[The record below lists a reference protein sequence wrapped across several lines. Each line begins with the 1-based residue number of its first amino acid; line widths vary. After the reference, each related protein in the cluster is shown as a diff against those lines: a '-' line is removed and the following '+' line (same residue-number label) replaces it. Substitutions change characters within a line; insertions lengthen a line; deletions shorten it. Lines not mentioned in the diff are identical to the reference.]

1 MVDSMK
7 GLDEYVDMEVI
18 RHRSLSSDRGFHCIP
33 QNPSESVNR
42 TERAS
47 SKTSIRQFPITK

>member
-18 RHRSLSSDRGFHCIP
+18 RHRSLSSDRGFHCI
-33 QNPSESVNR
+33 QHNGMAGRIHLYV
-42 TERAS
+42 
-47 SKTSIRQFPITK
+47 IL